1 MILGGRESWLRAKGS
16 KNESKV
22 SFVELFFDL
31 VFVFSISQLAHT
43 LAEHFTVLGGLETI
57 MLIFAVWWVWVFTA
71 WVTNWLDPDRMPVRI
86 MLFVLMFAGLILSA
100 AIPDAFG
107 EKAIFFAGA
116 YVFMQVGRSL
126 FTVYA
131 LRDIS
136 PANHRNFVR
145 ITSWLVLSGV
155 FWITGALVEGEIRIG
170 LWLAALVI
178 EYAGPALGFRVPGL
192 GKSTTA
198 DWDVS
203 GAHLAERCALFIIIC
218 LGETVLQAGKTFAE
232 QPVTPL
238 IVAVFITAFVGTV
251 ALWWIYFQFGHER
264 AAHRIE
270 HDDTPGGVA
279 RQAFTY
285 AHIPIL
291 AGIILS
297 VVGDEFLFAHP
308 RAQAD
313 MHTAA
318 AILGGP
324 AVFLIGNLWFK
335 GVTTGRPPLSHLVG
349 LVGLALLLF
358 TLPMVV
364 VYQLGILAAAVLVVV
379 AIWEFASLTRIVP
392 SARPTGD
399 H

>member
-1 MILGGRESWLRAKGS
+1 MILGGREGWLRAKGG

-43 LAEHFTVLGGLETI
+43 LAEHFTLLRGLETI
-57 MLIFAVWWVWVFTA
+57 MLVFAVWWVWIFTA

-100 AIPDAFG
+100 AIPEAFG

-131 LRDIS
+131 LKDVS
-136 PANHRNFVR
+136 PANHRNFLR
-145 ITSWLVLSGV
+145 ITSWLVLSGIL
-155 FWITGALVEGEIRIG
+155 WIAGALMEGEVRVG
-170 LWLAALVI
+170 LWLLALVI
-178 EYAGPALGFRVPGL
+178 EYLAPALGFRVPGL
-192 GKSTTA
+192 GKSTVA

-218 LGETVLQAGKTFAE
+218 LGEAVLQAGKTFAE

-270 HDDTPGGVA
+270 HDDTPGSLA

-308 RAQAD
+308 HGQAD
-313 MHTAA
+313 MAAAA

-335 GVTTGRPPLSHLVG
+335 GATTGRPPLSHVGG

-358 TLPMVV
+358 ALPMVV

-379 AIWEFASLTRIVP
+379 AIWEFASLTRVVP
-392 SARPTGD
+392 SARSTGD

>member
-43 LAEHFTVLGGLETI
+43 LAEHFTVLGGLEAI

-71 WVTNWLDPDRMPVRI
+71 WVTNWLDPDRIPVRI

-100 AIPDAFG
+100 AIPEAFG

-131 LRDIS
+131 LKDVS
-136 PANHRNFVR
+136 PANHRNFLR

-155 FWITGALVEGEIRIG
+155 FWIAGALMEGEMRIG
-170 LWLAALVI
+170 LWLVALVI
-178 EYAGPALGFRVPGL
+178 EYSGPALGFRVPGL
-192 GKSTTA
+192 GKSTAA

-218 LGETVLQAGKTFAE
+218 LGEAVLQAGKTFAE
-232 QPVTPL
+232 QQVTPL

-270 HDDTPGGVA
+270 HDDTPGSLA

-285 AHIPIL
+285 AHILIL

-308 RAQAD
+308 HDQAD
-313 MHTAA
+313 MHAAA

-335 GVTTGRPPLSHLVG
+335 GATTGRPPLSHAVG
-349 LVGLALLLF
+349 LVGLILLLF

-392 SARPTGD
+392 SARSTGD

>member
-1 MILGGRESWLRAKGS
+1 MILGGRENWLRAKGS

-31 VFVFSISQLAHT
+31 VFVFSISQLAHA
-43 LAEHFTVLGGLETI
+43 LAEHFTPLGALEAI

-86 MLFVLMFAGLILSA
+86 MLFTLMFAGLILSA
-100 AIPDAFG
+100 AIPEAFG

-131 LRDIS
+131 LKNAS
-136 PANHRNFVR
+136 AANHRNFLR
-145 ITSWLVLSGV
+145 ITSWLVLSGI
-155 FWITGALVEGEIRIG
+155 FWISGALMEGETRIIF
-170 LWLAALVI
+170 WLIALII
-178 EYAGPALGFRVPGL
+178 EYAAPALGFRVPGL

-218 LGETVLQAGKTFAE
+218 LGEAVLQAGKTFAE

-238 IVAVFITAFVGTV
+238 IVAVFITAFIGTV

-270 HDDTPGGVA
+270 HDDTPGSLA

-308 RAQAD
+308 RDAAD
-313 MHTAA
+313 VHAA
-318 AILGGP
+318 AAVLGGP
-324 AVFLIGNLWFK
+324 AVFLLGNLWFK
-335 GVTTGRPPLSHLVG
+335 GVTTGRPPLSHMVG
-349 LVGLALLLF
+349 LAGLALLLI

-364 VYQLGILAAAVLVVV
+364 VYQLGILATAVLVVV
-379 AIWEFASLTRIVP
+379 AIWEFASLNRVVP
-392 SARPTGD
+392 SARSTGD

>member
-1 MILGGRESWLRAKGS
+1 MILGGRENWLRVKGS
-16 KNESKV
+16 ENESKV

-31 VFVFSISQLAHT
+31 VFVFSISQLAHA
-43 LAEHFTVLGGLETI
+43 LAQHFTPLGALEAI

-86 MLFVLMFAGLILSA
+86 MLFTLMFAGLVLSA
-100 AIPDAFG
+100 AIPEAFG

-131 LRDIS
+131 LKNAS
-136 PANHRNFVR
+136 AANHRNFLR
-145 ITSWLVLSGV
+145 ITSWLVLSGI
-155 FWITGALVEGEIRIG
+155 FWISGALMEGEARIV
-170 LWLAALVI
+170 LWLIALVI
-178 EYAGPALGFRVPGL
+178 EYSAPALGFRVPGL

-198 DWDVS
+198 DWNVS

-218 LGETVLQAGKTFAE
+218 LGEAVLQAGKTFAE

-238 IVAVFITAFVGTV
+238 IVMVFITAFIGTV

-270 HDDTPGGVA
+270 HEDTPGSLA

-291 AGIILS
+291 AGIMLS

-308 RAQAD
+308 HNAAD
-313 MHTAA
+313 IHTAA

-324 AVFLIGNLWFK
+324 AVFLLGNLWFK
-335 GVTTGRPPLSHLVG
+335 GVTTGRAPLSHMVG
-349 LVGLALLLF
+349 LVGLALLLL

-364 VYQLGILAAAVLVVV
+364 VYQLGILATAVLVVV
-379 AIWEFASLTRIVP
+379 AIWEFASLSRVVP
-392 SARPTGD
+392 SAR
-399 H
+399 

>member
-1 MILGGRESWLRAKGS
+1 MILGGRENWLRAKGS

-31 VFVFSISQLAHT
+31 VFVFSISQLAHA
-43 LAEHFTVLGGLETI
+43 LAEHFTPLGALEAI

-86 MLFVLMFAGLILSA
+86 MLFTLMFAGLILSA
-100 AIPDAFG
+100 AIPEAFG

-131 LRDIS
+131 LKNAS
-136 PANHRNFVR
+136 AANHRNFLR
-145 ITSWLVLSGV
+145 ITSWLVLSGI
-155 FWITGALVEGEIRIG
+155 FWISGALVEGEARIV
-170 LWLAALVI
+170 LWLIALVI
-178 EYAGPALGFRVPGL
+178 EYSAPALGFRVPGL

-198 DWDVS
+198 DWNVS

-218 LGETVLQAGKTFAE
+218 LGEAVLQAGKTFAE

-238 IVAVFITAFVGTV
+238 IVAVFVTAFVGTV

-270 HDDTPGGVA
+270 HEDTPGSLA

-291 AGIILS
+291 AGIMLS

-308 RAQAD
+308 HSAAD
-313 MHTAA
+313 IHAAA

-324 AVFLIGNLWFK
+324 AVFLLGNLWFK
-335 GVTTGRPPLSHLVG
+335 GVTTGRPPLSHMAG
-349 LVGLALLLF
+349 LVGLALLLL

-364 VYQLGILAAAVLVVV
+364 VYQLGILATAVLVVV
-379 AIWEFASLTRIVP
+379 AIWEFASLNRVVP
-392 SARPTGD
+392 SARSAGD

>member
-1 MILGGRESWLRAKGS
+1 MILGGRENWLRAKGS

-31 VFVFSISQLAHT
+31 VFVFSISQLAHS
-43 LAEHFTVLGGLETI
+43 LAEHFTPIGALEAI

-86 MLFVLMFAGLILSA
+86 MLFTLMFAGLILSA
-100 AIPDAFG
+100 AIPEAFG
-107 EKAIFFAGA
+107 EKAIYFAGA

-131 LRDIS
+131 LKNVS
-136 PANHRNFVR
+136 TANHRNFLR
-145 ITSWLVLSGV
+145 ITSWLVLSGI
-155 FWITGALVEGEIRIG
+155 FWISGALLEGETRVIF
-170 LWLAALVI
+170 WLIALII
-178 EYAGPALGFRVPGL
+178 EYSAPALGFRVPGL

-218 LGETVLQAGKTFAE
+218 LGEAVLQAGKTFAE

-238 IVAVFITAFVGTV
+238 IVVVFITAFVGTV

-270 HDDTPGGVA
+270 HDDTPGSLA

-308 RAQAD
+308 HEQAD
-313 MHTAA
+313 MHAAA

-335 GVTTGRPPLSHLVG
+335 GATTGRPPLSHIAG
-349 LVGLALLLF
+349 LVGLALLLL

-364 VYQLGILAAAVLVVV
+364 VYQLGILATAVLIVV
-379 AIWEFASLTRIVP
+379 AIWEFASLNRVVP
-392 SARPTGD
+392 SARSAGD

>member
-1 MILGGRESWLRAKGS
+1 MILGGRENWLRAKGS

-31 VFVFSISQLAHT
+31 VFVFSISQLAHS
-43 LAEHFTVLGGLETI
+43 LAEHFTPLGALEAI

-86 MLFVLMFAGLILSA
+86 MLFTLMFAGLILSA
-100 AIPDAFG
+100 AIPKAFG
-107 EKAIFFAGA
+107 EKAIYFAGA

-126 FTVYA
+126 FTAYA
-131 LRDIS
+131 LKNVS
-136 PANHRNFVR
+136 QANHRNFLR
-145 ITSWLVLSGV
+145 ITSWLVLSGI
-155 FWITGALVEGEIRIG
+155 FWISGALLEGETRLIF
-170 LWLAALVI
+170 WLVALII
-178 EYAGPALGFRVPGL
+178 EYSAPALGFRVPGL
-192 GKSTTA
+192 GKSTTE

-218 LGETVLQAGKTFAE
+218 LGEAVLQAGKTFAE

-264 AAHRIE
+264 ASHRIE
-270 HDDTPGGVA
+270 HDDAPGRLA
-279 RQAFTY
+279 REAFTY
-285 AHIPIL
+285 AHILIL
-291 AGIILS
+291 GGIILS

-308 RAQAD
+308 HEQAD
-313 MHTAA
+313 MHVAA

-335 GVTTGRPPLSHLVG
+335 GATTGRPPLSHIAG
-349 LVGLALLLF
+349 IVGLALLLF

-364 VYQLGILAAAVLVVV
+364 VYQLGILATAVLIVV
-379 AIWEFASLTRIVP
+379 AIWEFASLNRVVP
-392 SARPTGD
+392 SARSAGD

>member
-1 MILGGRESWLRAKGS
+1 MILGGRENWLRAKGS

-31 VFVFSISQLAHT
+31 VFVFSISQLAHS
-43 LAEHFTVLGGLETI
+43 LAEHFTPLGALEAI

-86 MLFVLMFAGLILSA
+86 MLFTLMFAGLILSA
-100 AIPDAFG
+100 AIPEAFG
-107 EKAIFFAGA
+107 EKAIYFAGA

-126 FTVYA
+126 FTAYA
-131 LRDIS
+131 LKNVS
-136 PANHRNFVR
+136 QANHRNFLR
-145 ITSWLVLSGV
+145 ITSWLVLSGI
-155 FWITGALVEGEIRIG
+155 FWISGALLEGEPRVIF
-170 LWLAALVI
+170 WLVALII
-178 EYAGPALGFRVPGL
+178 EYSAPALGFRVPGL
-192 GKSTTA
+192 GKSTTE

-218 LGETVLQAGKTFAE
+218 LGEAVLQAGKTFAE

-264 AAHRIE
+264 ASHRIE
-270 HDDTPGGVA
+270 HDDAPGRLA
-279 RQAFTY
+279 REAFTY
-285 AHIPIL
+285 AHILIL
-291 AGIILS
+291 GGIILS

-308 RAQAD
+308 HEQAD
-313 MHTAA
+313 MYAAA

-335 GVTTGRPPLSHLVG
+335 GATTGRPPLSHIAGIVG
-349 LVGLALLLF
+349 LVLLLF

-364 VYQLGILAAAVLVVV
+364 VYQLGILATAVLIVV
-379 AIWEFASLTRIVP
+379 AIWEFASLNRVVP
-392 SARPTGD
+392 SARSAGD

>member
-1 MILGGRESWLRAKGS
+1 MVLGGRVSWLRAKGS

-31 VFVFSISQLAHT
+31 VFVFSISQLAHS
-43 LAEHFTVLGGLETI
+43 LAEHFTPLGALEAV
-57 MLIFAVWWVWVFTA
+57 MLIFAIWWVWVFTA

-86 MLFVLMFAGLILSA
+86 MLFVLMFAGLILSS

-131 LRDIS
+131 LKNVS
-136 PANHRNFVR
+136 PANHSNFLR

-155 FWITGALVEGEIRIG
+155 FWIVGALMEGEMRLG
-170 LWLAALVI
+170 LWLVALVI
-178 EYAGPALGFRVPGL
+178 EYSAPALGFRVPGL
-192 GKSTTA
+192 GKSTAA

-218 LGETVLQAGKTFAE
+218 LGEAVLQAGQTFAE
-232 QPVTPL
+232 QPVSPL
-238 IVAVFITAFVGTV
+238 IIMVFITAFVGTV

-270 HDDTPGGVA
+270 HDDMPGSLA

-308 RAQAD
+308 HDQAD
-313 MHTAA
+313 MHAAA

-349 LVGLALLLF
+349 LVGLGLLLF
-358 TLPMVV
+358 TLPLVV
-364 VYQLGILAAAVLVVV
+364 VYQLGILATAMLVVV
-379 AIWEFASLTRIVP
+379 AIWEFASLTRVVP
-392 SARPTGD
+392 SARSTGD

>member
-1 MILGGRESWLRAKGS
+1 MILGGRENWLRVKGS

-31 VFVFSISQLAHT
+31 VFVFSISQLAHA
-43 LAEHFTVLGGLETI
+43 LAQHFTPLGALEAI

-86 MLFVLMFAGLILSA
+86 MLFTLMFAGLVLSA
-100 AIPDAFG
+100 AIPEAFG

-131 LRDIS
+131 LKNAS
-136 PANHRNFVR
+136 AANHRNFLR
-145 ITSWLVLSGV
+145 ITSWLVLSGI
-155 FWITGALVEGEIRIG
+155 FWILGALMEGEARIV
-170 LWLAALVI
+170 LWLIALVI
-178 EYAGPALGFRVPGL
+178 EYSAPALGFRVPGL

-198 DWDVS
+198 DWNVS

-218 LGETVLQAGKTFAE
+218 LGEAVLQAGKTFAE

-238 IVAVFITAFVGTV
+238 IVMVFITAFIGTV

-270 HDDTPGGVA
+270 HEDTPGSLA

-291 AGIILS
+291 AGIMLS

-308 RAQAD
+308 HSAAD
-313 MHTAA
+313 IHTAA

-324 AVFLIGNLWFK
+324 AVFLLGNLWFK
-335 GVTTGRPPLSHLVG
+335 GVTTGRAPLSHMVG
-349 LVGLALLLF
+349 LVGLALLLL

-364 VYQLGILAAAVLVVV
+364 VYQLGILATAVLVVV
-379 AIWEFASLTRIVP
+379 AIWEFASLNRVVP
-392 SARPTGD
+392 SAR
-399 H
+399 

>member
-1 MILGGRESWLRAKGS
+1 MILGGRENWLRAKGS

-43 LAEHFTVLGGLETI
+43 LAEHFTVLGALEAI
-57 MLIFAVWWVWVFTA
+57 MLIFAVWWVWVCTA

-86 MLFVLMFAGLILSA
+86 MLFTLMFAGLILSA
-100 AIPDAFG
+100 AIPEAFG

-131 LRDIS
+131 LRNAS
-136 PANHRNFVR
+136 RSNYRNFLR
-145 ITSWLVLSGV
+145 ISSWFIFSGIFWIAGALMEGETRLVL
-155 FWITGALVEGEIRIG
+155 
-170 LWLAALVI
+170 WLIALVI
-178 EYAGPALGFRVPGL
+178 EYSAPALGFRVPGL
-192 GKSTTA
+192 GQSTTA

-218 LGETVLQAGKTFAE
+218 LGEAVLQAGKVFAE

-238 IVAVFITAFVGTV
+238 IVTVFITAFVGTV

-270 HDDTPGGVA
+270 HDDVPGSMA
-279 RQAFTY
+279 RLAFTY
-285 AHIPIL
+285 AHIAIL
-291 AGIILS
+291 AGIMLS

-308 RAQAD
+308 HDPAD
-313 MHTAA
+313 MHAAA

-324 AVFLIGNLWFK
+324 LVFLLGNLWFK
-335 GVTTGRPPLSHLVG
+335 GVTTGRPPLSHMVG
-349 LVGLALLLF
+349 LVGLALLLL

-364 VYQLGILAAAVLVVV
+364 VYQLGILATAVLIVV
-379 AIWEFASLTRIVP
+379 AIWEFASLSRVVP
-392 SARPTGD
+392 PARSTGD

>member
-1 MILGGRESWLRAKGS
+1 MVLGGRVSWLRAKGS

-31 VFVFSISQLAHT
+31 VFVFSISQLAHSV
-43 LAEHFTVLGGLETI
+43 AEHFTPLGALEAV
-57 MLIFAVWWVWVFTA
+57 MLIFAIWWVWVFTA

-86 MLFVLMFAGLILSA
+86 MLFVLMFAGLILSS

-131 LRDIS
+131 LKNVS
-136 PANHRNFVR
+136 PANHRNFLR

-155 FWITGALVEGEIRIG
+155 FWIVGALMEGEMRLG
-170 LWLAALVI
+170 LWLVALVI
-178 EYAGPALGFRVPGL
+178 EYSAPALGFRLPGL
-192 GKSTTA
+192 GKSTAA

-218 LGETVLQAGKTFAE
+218 LGEAVLQAGQTFAE
-232 QPVTPL
+232 QPVSPL
-238 IVAVFITAFVGTV
+238 IIMVFITAFVGTV

-270 HDDTPGGVA
+270 HDDMPGSLA

-308 RAQAD
+308 HDQAD
-313 MHTAA
+313 MHAAA

-324 AVFLIGNLWFK
+324 AVFLVGNLWFK

-349 LVGLALLLF
+349 LVGLGLLLF
-358 TLPMVV
+358 TLPLVV
-364 VYQLGILAAAVLVVV
+364 VYQLGILATAMLVVV
-379 AIWEFASLTRIVP
+379 AIWEFASLTRVVP
-392 SARPTGD
+392 SARSTGD

>member
-1 MILGGRESWLRAKGS
+1 MILGGRENWLRAKGS

-43 LAEHFTVLGGLETI
+43 LAEHFTVLGVLEAI
-57 MLIFAVWWVWVFTA
+57 MLIFAVWWVWVCTA

-86 MLFVLMFAGLILSA
+86 MLFTLMFAGLILSA
-100 AIPDAFG
+100 AIPEAFG

-131 LRDIS
+131 LRNAS
-136 PANHRNFVR
+136 RSNYRNFLR
-145 ITSWLVLSGV
+145 ISSWFVFSGI
-155 FWITGALVEGEIRIG
+155 FWITGALMEGETR
-170 LWLAALVI
+170 LVFWLMALVI
-178 EYAGPALGFRVPGL
+178 EYSAPALGFRVPGL
-192 GKSTTA
+192 GQSTTA

-218 LGETVLQAGKTFAE
+218 LGEAVLQAGKVFAE

-251 ALWWIYFQFGHER
+251 ALWWIYFQYGHER

-270 HDDTPGGVA
+270 HDDVPGSMA
-279 RQAFTY
+279 RLAFTY
-285 AHIPIL
+285 AHIAIL
-291 AGIILS
+291 AGIMLS

-308 RAQAD
+308 HDPAD
-313 MHTAA
+313 MHAAA

-324 AVFLIGNLWFK
+324 LVFLLGNLWFK
-335 GVTTGRPPLSHLVG
+335 GVTTGRPPLSHMVG
-349 LVGLALLLF
+349 LVGLALLLL

-364 VYQLGILAAAVLVVV
+364 VYQLGILATAVLIVV
-379 AIWEFASLTRIVP
+379 AIWEFASLSRVVP
-392 SARPTGD
+392 PARSAGD

>member
-1 MILGGRESWLRAKGS
+1 MILGGREGWLRAKGS

-43 LAEHFTVLGGLETI
+43 LAEHFTVLGGLEAI

-71 WVTNWLDPDRMPVRI
+71 WVTNWLDPDRIPVRI

-100 AIPDAFG
+100 AIPEAFG

-131 LRDIS
+131 LKDVS
-136 PANHRNFVR
+136 PANHRNFLR

-155 FWITGALVEGEIRIG
+155 FWIAGALMEGEMRIG
-170 LWLAALVI
+170 LWLVALVI
-178 EYAGPALGFRVPGL
+178 EYSGPALGFRVPGL
-192 GKSTTA
+192 GKSTAA

-218 LGETVLQAGKTFAE
+218 LGEAVLQAGKTFAE
-232 QPVTPL
+232 QQVTPL

-270 HDDTPGGVA
+270 HDDTPGSLA

-285 AHIPIL
+285 AHILIL

-308 RAQAD
+308 HDQAD
-313 MHTAA
+313 MHAAA

-335 GVTTGRPPLSHLVG
+335 GATTGRPPLSHAVG
-349 LVGLALLLF
+349 LVGLILLLF

-392 SARPTGD
+392 SARSTGD

>member
-1 MILGGRESWLRAKGS
+1 MILGGRENWLRAKGS

-43 LAEHFTVLGGLETI
+43 LAEHFTVLGGLEAI

-71 WVTNWLDPDRMPVRI
+71 WVTNWLDPDRIPVRI

-100 AIPDAFG
+100 AIPEAFG

-131 LRDIS
+131 LKDVS
-136 PANHRNFVR
+136 PANHRNFLR

-155 FWITGALVEGEIRIG
+155 FWIAGALMEGEMRIG
-170 LWLAALVI
+170 LWLVALVI
-178 EYAGPALGFRVPGL
+178 EYSGPALGFRVPGL
-192 GKSTTA
+192 GKSTAA

-218 LGETVLQAGKTFAE
+218 LGEAVLQAGKTFAE
-232 QPVTPL
+232 QQVTPL

-270 HDDTPGGVA
+270 HDDTPGSLA

-285 AHIPIL
+285 AHILIL

-308 RAQAD
+308 HDQAD
-313 MHTAA
+313 MHAAA

-335 GVTTGRPPLSHLVG
+335 GATTGRPPLSHAVG
-349 LVGLALLLF
+349 LVGLILLLF

-392 SARPTGD
+392 SARSTGD

>member
-1 MILGGRESWLRAKGS
+1 MILGGRENWLRAKGS

-31 VFVFSISQLAHT
+31 VFVFSISQLAHA
-43 LAEHFTVLGGLETI
+43 LAEHFTPLGVLEAI

-86 MLFVLMFAGLILSA
+86 MLFTLMFAGLILSA
-100 AIPDAFG
+100 AIPEAFG

-131 LRDIS
+131 LKNAS
-136 PANHRNFVR
+136 AANHRNFLR
-145 ITSWLVLSGV
+145 ITSWLILSGI
-155 FWITGALVEGEIRIG
+155 FWISGALMEGEMRIIF
-170 LWLAALVI
+170 WLIALII
-178 EYAGPALGFRVPGL
+178 EYAAPALGFRVPGL

-198 DWDVS
+198 DWNVS

-218 LGETVLQAGKTFAE
+218 LGEAVLQAGKTFAE

-270 HDDTPGGVA
+270 HDDTPGSLA

-308 RAQAD
+308 HDAAD
-313 MHTAA
+313 MHPAA

-324 AVFLIGNLWFK
+324 AVFLLGNLWFK
-335 GVTTGRPPLSHLVG
+335 GVTTGRPPLSHMAG
-349 LVGLALLLF
+349 LVGLGLLLL

-364 VYQLGILAAAVLVVV
+364 VYQLGILATAVLVVV
-379 AIWEFASLTRIVP
+379 AIWEFASLNRVVP
-392 SARPTGD
+392 SARSAGD

>member
-1 MILGGRESWLRAKGS
+1 MVGRGKESWLRAKGS

-31 VFVFSISQLAHT
+31 VFVFSISQLSHA
-43 LAEHFTVLGGLETI
+43 LAGHFTPLGVLEAA
-57 MLIFAVWWVWVFTA
+57 MLVFAIWWVWIFTA

-86 MLFVLMFAGLILSA
+86 MLFVLMFAGLVLSA
-100 AIPDAFG
+100 SIPDAFG

-126 FTVYA
+126 FTAHA
-131 LRDIS
+131 LRGVN
-136 PANHRNFVR
+136 AGNHRNFLR
-145 ITSWLVLSGV
+145 ISSWLILSGI
-155 FWITGALVEGEIRIG
+155 FWIGGALLGGETQVA
-170 LWLAALVI
+170 LWLVALVI

-198 DWDVS
+198 DWNVS

-218 LGETVLQAGKTFAE
+218 LGEAVLLAGKTFAE
-232 QPVTPL
+232 EPLSPLMIVVFVT
-238 IVAVFITAFVGTV
+238 TFVGTV
-251 ALWWIYFQFGHER
+251 AMWWIYFQFGHER

-270 HDDTPGGVA
+270 HDETPGSLA

-297 VVGDEFLFAHP
+297 VVSDEFLFSHSHD
-308 RAQAD
+308 QAD
-313 MHTAA
+313 LHIAA
-318 AILGGP
+318 AVLGGP

-335 GVTTGRPPLSHLVG
+335 GATTGRPPLSHLAG
-349 LVGLALLLF
+349 LVGLALLLL

-364 VYQLGILAAAVLVVV
+364 VYQLGILATSVLVVV
-379 AIWEFASLTRIVP
+379 AIWEYASLTRAVP
-392 SARPTGD
+392 LARPPG
-399 H
+399 HH

>member
-1 MILGGRESWLRAKGS
+1 MILGGRENWLRAKGS
-16 KNESKV
+16 KNASKV

-31 VFVFSISQLAHT
+31 VFVFSISQLAHS
-43 LAEHFTVLGGLETI
+43 LAEHFTPLGALEAI

-71 WVTNWLDPDRMPVRI
+71 WVTNWLDPDRLPVRI
-86 MLFVLMFAGLILSA
+86 MLFTLMFAGLILSA
-100 AIPDAFG
+100 AIPEAFG
-107 EKAIFFAGA
+107 EKAIYFAGA

-131 LRDIS
+131 LKNAS
-136 PANHRNFVR
+136 AANHRNFLR

-155 FWITGALVEGEIRIG
+155 FWIAGALMEGEAR
-170 LWLAALVI
+170 LVVWLIALVI
-178 EYAGPALGFRVPGL
+178 EYSAPALGFRVPGL
-192 GKSTTA
+192 GKSTPA

-203 GAHLAERCALFIIIC
+203 GAHIAERCALFIIIC
-218 LGETVLQAGKTFAE
+218 LGEAVLQAGKIFAE

-238 IVAVFITAFVGTV
+238 IVTVFITAFVGTV

-270 HDDTPGGVA
+270 HDDTPGSLA

-308 RAQAD
+308 HEPAD
-313 MHTAA
+313 LHAAA

-335 GVTTGRPPLSHLVG
+335 GATTGRPPLSHIAG

-364 VYQLGILAAAVLVVV
+364 VYQLGILATAVLIVV
-379 AIWEFASLTRIVP
+379 AIWEFASLNRVVP
-392 SARPTGD
+392 SARSAGD

>member
-1 MILGGRESWLRAKGS
+1 MILGGRENWLRAKGS

-43 LAEHFTVLGGLETI
+43 LAEHFTPLGALEAI

-86 MLFVLMFAGLILSA
+86 MLFTLMFAGLILSA
-100 AIPDAFG
+100 SIPEAFG
-107 EKAIFFAGA
+107 EKAIYFAGA

-131 LRDIS
+131 LKDAS
-136 PANHRNFVR
+136 QANHRNFLR
-145 ITSWLVLSGV
+145 ITSWLVLSGI
-155 FWITGALVEGEIRIG
+155 FWIAGALIEGEARVI
-170 LWLAALVI
+170 LWLIALAI
-178 EYAGPALGFRVPGL
+178 EYAAPALGFRVPGL

-218 LGETVLQAGKTFAE
+218 LGEAVLQAGKTFAD

-270 HDDTPGGVA
+270 HDDTPGSMA

-308 RAQAD
+308 RDAAD
-313 MHTAA
+313 MHVAA
-318 AILGGP
+318 AVLGGP
-324 AVFLIGNLWFK
+324 AVFLFGNLWFK
-335 GVTTGRPPLSHLVG
+335 GVTTGRPPLSHVIG

-364 VYQLGILAAAVLVVV
+364 VYQLGILATAVLVVV
-379 AIWEFASLTRIVP
+379 AIWEFASLNRVVP
-392 SARPTGD
+392 SARSAGD